1 MSSQRDNLFTRWI
14 LDDGLAIVNDMSDPA
29 GTRLMEILAGI
40 AGSDAVLTDIG
51 QRIFFAT
58 DIASQGIAAE
68 AVVRVADA
76 KTLAGVVRAC
86 TEAGRIVIPRGG
98 GFSYTGGYTPGRE
111 QTVMI
116 DMRPMNRIVE
126 INTQDMYVIVE
137 TGCTWE
143 RLYTA
148 LKEKGVR
155 TPYFG
160 PMSGYRATVGGAL
173 SQGSLFLGST
183 EFGVVADSVLALE
196 VVLADGRIVR
206 TGSWAS
212 NDEVP
217 PFFRH
222 YGPDPTGMFLS
233 DTGAMGFKTRAV
245 LRLIPF
251 PPAQAYGTFA
261 FEAHEPALAALSE
274 IGRAALAAECYC
286 WDPFFVARVMA
297 AGGGTKEDL
306 KYLLNVV
313 KAGAGLIDGLTAAAR
328 MALAGKRSLAG
339 NRWLLHVVIDDAS
352 AAGAA
357 ARLKRVRAIARR
369 AGGAEISPSA
379 PRTLRGTPFT
389 DFNTEERRALMGNQR
404 NLPTNSISPHS
415 RAPAVANDVY
425 AYLAENAGEMSRLGL
440 ECGVIFFAI
449 GTQAVCIEPLVY
461 WEDPEHALHDRIAE
475 TTNFDAL
482 AAYAEHPDATQ
493 CAFKLRAGFKAIFRR
508 HGCAH
513 VQIGRSYPWAETR
526 DANLLSLVQAFK
538 HVVDPENLVNRGSLA
553 LDEVKNVLF

>member
-1 MSSQRDNLFTRWI
+1 MDT
-14 LDDGLAIVNDMSDPA
+14 LARIV
-29 GTRLMEILAGI
+29 
-40 AGSDAVLTDIG
+40 GSDAVLTGIG

-58 DIASQGIAAE
+58 DIASQGVAAE

-76 KTLAGVVRAC
+76 KALSEVVRAC
-86 TEAGRIVIPRGG
+86 TQAGRIVIPRGG
-98 GFSYTGGYTPGRE
+98 GFSYTGGYTPARE
-111 QTVMI
+111 RTVMI

-126 INTQDMYVIVE
+126 INTQDMYVVVE
-137 TGCTWE
+137 AGCTWE

-183 EFGVVADSVLALE
+183 EFGVVADSVLGLE
-196 VVLADGRIVR
+196 VVLADGGILR

-212 NDEVP
+212 TEDVP

-222 YGPDPTGMFLS
+222 YGPDPTGLFLS
-233 DTGAMGFKTRAV
+233 DTGSMGFKTRAV

-261 FEAHEPALAALSE
+261 FEAHGPALAALSE

-306 KYLLNVV
+306 TYLLNVV
-313 KAGAGLIDGLTAAAR
+313 KAGSGLIDGVTAAAR
-328 MALAGKRSLAG
+328 MALAGKRALAG
-339 NRWLLHVVIDDAS
+339 NRWLLHVVIDDFS

-357 ARLKRVRAIARR
+357 ARLKLLRAIARK
-369 AGGAEISPSA
+369 AGGSEISPSA

-389 DFNTEERRALMGNQR
+389 DFNTEERRTLVR
-404 NLPTNSISPHS
+404 NLPINSISPHS
-415 RAPAVANDVY
+415 RAPAVASDVY
-425 AYLAENAGEMSRLGL
+425 AYLAENAAEMSRLGL

-449 GTQAVCIEPLVY
+449 GAQAVCIEPLIY

-475 TTNFDAL
+475 TSDTAAL
-482 AAYAEHPDATQ
+482 SSYAEHLEATQ
-493 CAFKLRAGFKAIFRR
+493 CAFKLRAGLKAIFRR
-508 HGCAH
+508 NGCAH
-513 VQIGRSYPWAETR
+513 VQIGRTYPWAETR
-526 DANLLSLVQAFK
+526 EPNLLSLVRAFK
-538 HVVDPENLVNRGSLA
+538 HVVDPDDLVNRGSLG
-553 LDEVKNVLF
+553 L